1 MTQKGIR
8 RGVTALAL
16 TAVFALAA
24 PAYAAGKT
32 TLTVPGSGWLES
44 AFQWI
49 AGMWTAPGATAS
61 KLETVDTNSSTIT
74 VTPPPPPAKTDS
86 GFGIDPNG

>member
-1 MTQKGIR
+1 MTQNSIR
-8 RGVTALAL
+8 RGVTVLAL
-16 TAVFALAA
+16 TAVVTLAA
-24 PAYAAGKT
+24 PAYAAGRT
-32 TLTVPGSGWLES
+32 TSTVPVSGWLES

-49 AGMWTAPGATAS
+49 TGMWTAPVAASS
-61 KLETVDTNSSTIT
+61 KLATVDTNSSTIT